1 MLIKEM
7 NSLSHSWVFLPL
19 LLLGSFPYY
28 YNKCLRLINIQREK
42 VWLGMVV
49 HGCNPSTREAEVGG
63 SQMEASLRY
72 TARPFLK
79 KKKKGF
85 KGI

>member
-1 MLIKEM
+1 
-7 NSLSHSWVFLPL
+7 
-19 LLLGSFPYY
+19 
-28 YNKCLRLINIQREK
+28 
-42 VWLGMVV
+42 MVV

-79 KKKKGF
+79 KKKRDSKEY
-85 KGI
+85 KPSLLSSRIC

>member
-1 MLIKEM
+1 
-7 NSLSHSWVFLPL
+7 
-19 LLLGSFPYY
+19 
-28 YNKCLRLINIQREK
+28 
-42 VWLGMVV
+42 MVV

-79 KKKKGF
+79 KKKMGF